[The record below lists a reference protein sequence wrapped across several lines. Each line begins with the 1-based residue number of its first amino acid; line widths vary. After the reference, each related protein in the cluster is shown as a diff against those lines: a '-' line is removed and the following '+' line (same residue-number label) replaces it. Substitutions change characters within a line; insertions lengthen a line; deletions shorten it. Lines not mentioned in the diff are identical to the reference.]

1 MASILSLATAV
12 PAHRLTAE
20 TGLAMAVRHG
30 GTDERARRRLHAIH
44 RHSTVEGRQVVL
56 GEDVSPNGSARFY
69 GGEAPTTGERL
80 VRYSREAGP
89 LALSAARPALDRAG
103 LSPSA
108 ITHLVTV
115 SCTGF
120 DSPGVD
126 FDLVGG
132 LGLPASVRRLH
143 VGFMGC
149 HGLLNGLM
157 AATAIAGADSAAR
170 VLVVAVELCSL
181 HFQYGY
187 HDERSTANALFAD
200 GAAAMVVGG
209 DATSAPLRVRSS
221 FSRVLTGTSDL
232 MSWRIGDD
240 GFVMGLSAEVPRRLR
255 EVLGG
260 AMAEGLGECGLRPGD
275 VAGWA
280 VHPGGPRILDAVRD
294 ALHLG
299 AEQLAVSRAILR
311 EFGNMSSPTVA
322 FVLERVLAEGCE
334 GPVVA
339 LAFGP
344 GLALEALVLDAAP
357 PA

>member
-20 TGLAMAVRHG
+20 AALALALRHA
-30 GTDERARRRLHAIH
+30 GTDDRARRRLKAIH
-44 RHSTVEGRQVVL
+44 RHSTVEERRVVL
-56 GEDVSPNGSARFY
+56 GEDASPNGCGRFY
-69 GGEAPTTGERL
+69 REDAPTTGERL
-80 VRYSREAGP
+80 ARYSREAGP
-89 LALSAARPALDRAG
+89 LALSAARPALDRAR
-103 LSPSA
+103 LAPRA
-108 ITHLVTV
+108 VTHLVTV

-126 FDLVGG
+126 LDLVCG
-132 LGLPASVRRLH
+132 LGLPAGVRRLH

-157 AATAIAGADSAAR
+157 AASAMATADSAAR

-181 HFQYGY
+181 HFQYGD
-187 HDERSTANALFAD
+187 HPERSTANALFAD
-200 GAAAMVVGG
+200 GAAAMVVGRDG
-209 DATSAPLRVRSS
+209 TLGPLRVRSG
-221 FSRVLTGTSDL
+221 FSQVLTGTSDL
-232 MSWRIGDD
+232 MSWRIGDA
-240 GFVMGLSAEVPRRLR
+240 GFVMGLSAEVPKRLR

-260 AMAEGLGECGLRPGD
+260 ALAEGLGECGLHPGD

-294 ALHLG
+294 ALNLG
-299 AEQLAVSRAILR
+299 EQQLAASRAVLR
-311 EFGNMSSPTVA
+311 ECGNMSSPTVA
-322 FVLERVLAEGCE
+322 FVLERLLAGGCE

-344 GLALEALVLDAAP
+344 GLAMEALVLDAVP